1 MFFQRIQE
9 ELNDF
14 KAHWSNHLTYERWFS
29 NT

>member
-14 KAHWSNHLTYERWFS
+14 EAHWGNHLTYERWFS